1 MTISEASAKIT
12 ALVVE
17 LNQYNEAYY
26 NKNKSLISDLEY
38 DLKKKELGA
47 LEAQY
52 PSLVRGDSP
61 RQ

>member
-26 NKNKSLISDLEY
+26 NKNRSLISDQEY
-38 DLKKKELGA
+38 DLKKK
-47 LEAQY
+47 
-52 PSLVRGDSP
+52 
-61 RQ
+61 